1 MIELL
6 NKWSGVREMFS
17 LSQVAQRL
25 GKPYHWVKYMVN
37 TRRLG
42 SRVGRAIILNNNDVR
57 VLEEVKHANGT
68 A

>member
-1 MIELL
+1 
-6 NKWSGVREMFS
+6 MFS

-37 TRRLG
+37 TRGLG
-42 SRVGRAIILNNNDVR
+42 SRVGRAIILKEEDVKIM
-57 VLEEVKHANGT
+57 EEVKHANGT